1 MNAKPVRRFSFS
13 RLVFIL
19 SMVFLFTPLLVLVLF
34 SFNANKA
41 PIWTGF
47 SLNWYVRLFTH
58 SDNLWRAFFNS
69 VTIAL
74 SAAVF
79 STVIGTLGAI
89 GVKWYEFKI
98 KKYVQA
104 ITFLPLVVPEI
115 IVGMSL
121 LAFFAGVKF
130 NVGTLNVVLGMN
142 LGLGW
147 LTIFFA
153 HTTFCLPF
161 VYLMVLGRLD
171 EFDYSI
177 IEAAHDLGA
186 SEGQTMTKVIIPV
199 TMPGIIS
206 GFLTALTLSLED
218 FVITYFV
225 SGVDSTLPVVIYN
238 QMYKGGVSPV
248 VNALSAIMILGT
260 VILALLARNFLKYI
274 ASNG

>member
-1 MNAKPVRRFSFS
+1 MNARPLRRFSFS

-19 SMVFLFTPLLVLVLF
+19 AMVFLFTPLLVLILF

-41 PIWTGF
+41 PVWTGF
-47 SLNWYVRLFTH
+47 SLRWYGRLFTA
-58 SDNLWRAFFNS
+58 SGNLWRALANS
-69 VTIAL
+69 VSIAL
-74 SAAVF
+74 SAATV

-89 GVKWYEFKI
+89 GVKWYEFKL
-98 KKYVQA
+98 KPYVQA
-104 ITFLPLVVPEI
+104 ITFIPLVVPEI

-121 LAFFAGVKF
+121 LAFFAGVQFKL
-130 NVGTLNVVLGMN
+130 GTLDVALGMR

-147 LTIFFA
+147 FTIFIA
-153 HTTFCLPF
+153 HVTFCLPF
-161 VYLMVLGRLD
+161 VYLMVLARLD
-171 EFDYSI
+171 EFDYSV

-186 SEGQTMTKVIIPV
+186 TEGQTLTKVVIPM

-206 GFLTALTLSLED
+206 GFLTAFTLSLED

-248 VNALSAIMILGT
+248 VNALSAIMILAT